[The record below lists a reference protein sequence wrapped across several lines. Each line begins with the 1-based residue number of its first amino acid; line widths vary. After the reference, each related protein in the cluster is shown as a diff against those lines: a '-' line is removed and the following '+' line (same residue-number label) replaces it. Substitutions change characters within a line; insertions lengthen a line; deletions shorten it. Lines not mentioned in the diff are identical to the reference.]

1 MNKYI
6 QIFFLA
12 LLALSFSS
20 ASFAAKQETK
30 KYKNSLRVTA
40 TAYTSHRAQTDS
52 TPNIAAWND
61 RLRPGM
67 KVIAVSRDLLKKY
80 GLKRNSVVKIKG
92 LPGTYRVLDKMN
104 KRYTKRIDLYM
115 GLDRRKALKWGKR
128 RVTIYW

>member
-12 LLALSFSS
+12 LLALSFSG

-115 GLDRRKALKWGKR
+115 GLDRRKALQWGKR